1 MLTTSQLSVF
11 LKSDQAKA
19 ASSERTAQE
28 GIEAIKR
35 TETAIKN
42 SERTAQE
49 GTEAIKRTETTVENT
64 RAELAQQGETLSGFT
79 LVTTA

>member
-19 ASSERTAQE
+19 AS
-28 GIEAIKR
+28 
-35 TETAIKN
+35 

-79 LVTTA
+79 LVTTAFLALSFCTSVFYLLLVI